1 MHNRNE
7 VKWNPF
13 NSLMNGNKIINELA
27 STKSKHSKPVL
38 SEDQLNEIS
47 KTLIESFTTKSQINI
62 KYYENGN
69 TYNLKGIINFFD
81 KFNKY
86 IIITNKKIYL
96 NQIININFINF

>member
-27 STKSKHSKPVL
+27 STQTKCAKPIL

-47 KTLIESFTTKSQINI
+47 KTLIESLTTKSKINI

-69 TYNLKGIINFFD
+69 FYNLEGIINFFD

>member
-1 MHNRNE
+1 MHNRNK

-13 NSLMNGNKIINELA
+13 NSLINGTKIVNELD
-27 STKSKHSKPVL
+27 KNHQKFSKPTL

-47 KTLIESFTTKSQINI
+47 KTLIESLTTKSKINV

-69 TYNLKGIINFFD
+69 FYNLEGIIKFFD